1 MISTLFF
8 FNHSIMCFILNIYS
22 YDYQNILKYLKDTK
36 VNLNNILII
45 TEDFNIRDNN
55 WDPLYSYYLFYT
67 DILWEVID
75 SFGLE
80 LSIPINLVLI
90 CYIDNPQESNSIL
103 NLMFL
108 RIRLE
113 EFNNYII
120 SSKLWSSLDYTSLS
134 VFITLEK
141 EFIQE
146 KKQ

>member
-1 MISTLFF
+1 M
-8 FNHSIMCFILNIYS
+8 
-22 YDYQNILKYLKDTK
+22 
-36 VNLNNILII
+36 

-55 WDPLYSYYLFYT
+55 WNSSYSCYLFYT
-67 DILWEVID
+67 DTLWD

-90 CYIDNPQESNSIL
+90 CYTYNPQESNSIL

-108 RIRLE
+108 RIGLE

-120 SSKLWSSLDYTSLS
+120 SSKLWSSSDYTSLS
-134 VFITLEK
+134 VSITLEK